1 MRILSF
7 FQLINYIELTFALG
21 KVHDRRLKSQPN
33 FLYEDKNRYINHP
46 KINDA
51 KDFVHKD
58 KIFNTG
64 KVYSEIR

>member
-7 FQLINYIELTFALG
+7 FQLKNYIELTFALG
-21 KVHDRRLKSQPN
+21 NVHDRRLKSQPN
-33 FLYEDKNRYINHP
+33 FLYEDKNRNFNQP

-51 KDFVHKD
+51 KDFVDKD

-64 KVYSEIR
+64 KIH